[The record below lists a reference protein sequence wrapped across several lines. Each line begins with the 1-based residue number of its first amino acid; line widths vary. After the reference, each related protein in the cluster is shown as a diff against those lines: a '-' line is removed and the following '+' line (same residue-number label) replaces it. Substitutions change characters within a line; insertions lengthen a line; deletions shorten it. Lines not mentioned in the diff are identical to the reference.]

1 MTKIRLSERLFLYLP
16 CVQALNYS
24 IYPIGD
30 NALTIE
36 FGNTICEQTNDA
48 VMQLFHQLKK
58 KQVAFIIDI
67 IPAYSSISVIYNTV
81 AIKKSNPNLL
91 AFDSMQQQILK
102 EMEWSHVNELN
113 RRQITIPVC
122 YDITLGPDLNEVAD
136 YAKLS
141 MEEVIALHTAT
152 HYKVYMIGFLP
163 GFPYMATV
171 DEKIQLPRKAQ
182 PRTLVAPG
190 SVGIAGAQTGIYP
203 LASPGG
209 WQLIGQTPLKIFDVT
224 LEMPCLLQ
232 PGDEVRFESISL
244 EAFHQFN
251 NKPHQ

>member
-1 MTKIRLSERLFLYLP
+1 MQK
-16 CVQALNYS
+16 LNYS

-30 NALTIE
+30 SALTIE
-36 FGNTICEQTNDA
+36 FGNAIREETNDA

-58 KQVAFIIDI
+58 NQVAYIIDI

-81 AIKKSNPNLL
+81 AIKKSNPNIL
-91 AFDSMQQQILK
+91 AFDWMQQQIVK
-102 EMEWSHVNELN
+102 EMELSHVNELN

-136 YAKLS
+136 YATLS
-141 MEEVIALHTAT
+141 IEEVIALHTAKF
-152 HYKVYMIGFLP
+152 YKVYMIGFLP

-171 DEKIQLPRKAQ
+171 DEKIQLPRKSQ
-182 PRTLVAPG
+182 PRTKVPAG

-244 EAFHQFN
+244 EAFHQI
-251 NKPHQ
+251 NKQQQ